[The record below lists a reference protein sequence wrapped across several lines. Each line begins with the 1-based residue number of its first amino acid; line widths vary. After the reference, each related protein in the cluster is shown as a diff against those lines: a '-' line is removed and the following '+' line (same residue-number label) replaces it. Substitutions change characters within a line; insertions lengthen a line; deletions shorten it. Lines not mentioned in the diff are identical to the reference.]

1 MNALQSSRG
10 GLVVERWSDN
20 ILDSA
25 TVCSNLRL
33 GVIYQSLSS
42 WKAMSHNHMNAELRV
57 PSEAYDKMER
67 KSLQGQ
73 KYHKNHIVK

>member
-25 TVCSNLRL
+25 TVGSNARNDLCH
-33 GVIYQSLSS
+33 QF
-42 WKAMSHNHMNAELRV
+42 
-57 PSEAYDKMER
+57 
-67 KSLQGQ
+67 LQ
-73 KYHKNHIVK
+73 YFIP